1 MTDQLINT
9 ETPTG
14 VERVLINCSGRQL
27 AGSAVHSASRRCL
40 VVR

>member
-14 VERVLINCSGRQL
+14 VERVASRSGCQL
-27 AGSAVHSASRRCL
+27 GGSAVRAAGRRCL